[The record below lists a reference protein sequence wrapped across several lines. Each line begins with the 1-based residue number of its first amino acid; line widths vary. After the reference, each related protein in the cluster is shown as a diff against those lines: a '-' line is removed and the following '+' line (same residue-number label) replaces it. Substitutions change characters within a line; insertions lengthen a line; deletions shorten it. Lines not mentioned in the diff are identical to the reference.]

1 MRFRP
6 CWQKPVGSRRDGRLP
21 KVMGL
26 ELPILYSFRRCP
38 YAMRA
43 RMALAVAGLRH
54 EIREVS
60 LKDKPAEML
69 MVSPKATVPVL
80 VLPQGEVIEE
90 SRDIMLYALKQ
101 NDPEHWLQNWGPDL
115 EALVDR
121 NDGPFKTYLDQYKY
135 PQRFDVPMATAR
147 DRGLEILMDLENRLA
162 ASPFLARQSPTLV
175 DICLFPFVR
184 QFAAVDPH
192 WFQQVPLDR
201 LRNWLAFFVE
211 GSLFAQIMTKHL
223 IWKSGQRAIIGDT
236 SVMHSRM
243 D

>member
-1 MRFRP
+1 MSFRL
-6 CWQKPVGSRRDGRLP
+6 CLQKPVGSRRDGQLL
-21 KVMGL
+21 KGMGP

-60 LKDKPAEML
+60 LRDKPAEML
-69 MVSPKATVPVL
+69 LVSPKATVPVL
-80 VLPQGEVIEE
+80 VLQGGEVIEE
-90 SRDIMLYALKQ
+90 SRDIMLYALKR
-101 NDPEHWLQNWGPDL
+101 NDPERWLQGWGPGL
-115 EALVDR
+115 EAMVER
-121 NDGPFKTYLDQYKY
+121 NDGPFKAYLDQYKY
-135 PQRFDVPMATAR
+135 PQRFDVPIETAR
-147 DRGLEILMDLENRLA
+147 DRGLEILMDLENCLA
-162 ASPFLARQSPTLV
+162 TSPFLASQSPTLV

-201 LRNWLAFFVE
+201 LRNWLSFFVE
-211 GSLFAQIMTKHL
+211 GSLFAQIMTKHS
-223 IWKSGQRAIIGDT
+223 IWKSGQLAIIGDT
-236 SVMHSRM
+236 SVIHSPM

>member
-6 CWQKPVGSRRDGRLP
+6 CLQKLVGSQRNGQLP
-21 KVMGL
+21 KGMGP

-54 EIREVS
+54 EIREIS

-69 MVSPKATVPVL
+69 LVSPKATVPVL

-101 NDPEHWLQNWGPDL
+101 NDPERWLQDWGPDL
-115 EALVDR
+115 EAMVER
-121 NDGPFKTYLDQYKY
+121 NDGSFKTYLDQYKY
-135 PQRFDVPMATAR
+135 PQRFDVPMETAR

-162 ASPFLARQSPTLV
+162 ASPFLASQSPTLV

-192 WFQQVPLDR
+192 WFQQVPLYR
-201 LRNWLAFFVE
+201 LRSWLAFFVE
-211 GSLFAQIMTKHL
+211 GRLFAQIMTKHA
-223 IWKSGQRAIIGDT
+223 IWKSGQLAIILDA
-236 SVMHSRM
+236 SVLHSPM

>member
-1 MRFRP
+1 
-6 CWQKPVGSRRDGRLP
+6 
-21 KVMGL
+21 
-26 ELPILYSFRRCP
+26 
-38 YAMRA
+38 
-43 RMALAVAGLRH
+43 MALAVSGLRH

-69 MVSPKATVPVL
+69 VVSPKGTVPVL

-90 SRDIMLYALKQ
+90 SRDIMLYALQQ
-101 NDPEHWLQNWGPDL
+101 NDPERWLQNWGPDL
-115 EALVDR
+115 EAMVER

-135 PQRFDVPMATAR
+135 PQRFDVPMDTAR
-147 DRGLEILMDLENRLA
+147 DRGLEILMDLEARLA
-162 ASPFLARQSPTLV
+162 ASLFLASQSPSLV

-192 WFQQVPLDR
+192 WFEQSPLDR

-211 GSLFAQIMTKHL
+211 SSLFAQIMTKHV
-223 IWKSGQRAIIGDT
+223 IWKTDQPVIILDA
-236 SVMHSRM
+236 SVILSPM

>member
-1 MRFRP
+1 M
-6 CWQKPVGSRRDGRLP
+6 GSN
-21 KVMGL
+21 
-26 ELPILYSFRRCP
+26 LPILYSFRRCP

-54 EIREVS
+54 EIREIS

-69 MVSPKATVPVL
+69 LVSPKATVPVL

-101 NDPEHWLQNWGPDL
+101 NDPERWLQDWGPDL
-115 EALVDR
+115 EALVER
-121 NDGPFKTYLDQYKY
+121 NDGSFKTYLDQYKY
-135 PQRFDVPMATAR
+135 PQRFDVPMETAR

-162 ASPFLARQSPTLV
+162 ASPFLASQSPTLV

-192 WFQQVPLDR
+192 WFQQVPLYR
-201 LRNWLAFFVE
+201 LRSWLAFFVE
-211 GSLFAQIMTKHL
+211 GRLFAQIMTKHA
-223 IWKSGQRAIIGDT
+223 IWKSGQLAIILDA
-236 SVMHSRM
+236 SVLHSPM

>member
-1 MRFRP
+1 MSFRR
-6 CWQKPVGSRRDGRLP
+6 CWQKPVGSRRDGQLL
-21 KVMGL
+21 KGMGP

-60 LKDKPAEML
+60 LKAKPAEML
-69 MVSPKATVPVL
+69 GVSPKATVPVL
-80 VLPQGEVIEE
+80 VLPEGEVIEE

-101 NDPEHWLQNWGPDL
+101 NDPDRWLQNWGPDL
-115 EALVDR
+115 EAMVER
-121 NDGPFKTYLDQYKY
+121 NDGPFKTFLDQYKY
-135 PQRFDVPMATAR
+135 PQRFDVPMETAR

-162 ASPFLARQSPTLV
+162 ASPFLASQSPTLV

-184 QFAAVDPH
+184 QFAAVDPQ
-192 WFQQVPLDR
+192 WFHQVPLDR
-201 LRNWLAFFVE
+201 LRSWLSFFVD
-211 GSLFAQIMTKHL
+211 GALFAQIMTKHT
-223 IWKSGQRAIIGDT
+223 IWRSGQLAIISDA
-236 SVMHSRM
+236 SVIHSPM

>member
-1 MRFRP
+1 M
-6 CWQKPVGSRRDGRLP
+6 KLA
-21 KVMGL
+21 
-26 ELPILYSFRRCP
+26 LPILYSFRRCP

-54 EIREVS
+54 EVREVS
-60 LKDKPAEML
+60 LKAKPAEML
-69 MVSPKATVPVL
+69 LLSPKATVPVL

-101 NDPEHWLQNWGPDL
+101 NDPERWLQGWGSDL
-115 EALVDR
+115 EAMVER

-135 PQRFDVPMATAR
+135 PQRFDVPMETAR

-162 ASPFLARQSPTLV
+162 ASLFLARQSPTLV

-184 QFAAVDPH
+184 QYAAVDLD

-201 LRNWLAFFVE
+201 LRSWLAYFVD
-211 GSLFAQIMTKHL
+211 GALFAQIMTKYAL
-223 IWKSGQRAIIGDT
+223 WEPGQLAIMNDA
-236 SVMHSRM
+236 SVIHSPM

>member
-1 MRFRP
+1 
-6 CWQKPVGSRRDGRLP
+6 
-21 KVMGL
+21 MGL
-26 ELPILYSFRRCP
+26 DLPILYSFRRCP

-43 RMALAVAGLRH
+43 RMALAVAGLRY

-60 LKDKPAEML
+60 LKAKPTEML
-69 MVSPKATVPVL
+69 VVSPKATVPVL
-80 VLPQGEVIEE
+80 VLPCGEVIEE
-90 SRDIMLYALKQ
+90 SRDIMLHALKQ
-101 NDPEHWLQNWGPDL
+101 NDPEGWLQDWGPDL
-115 EALVDR
+115 EAMVER

-135 PQRFDVPMATAR
+135 PQRFDVPMETAR

>member
-60 LKDKPAEML
+60 LKAKPAEML

-80 VLPQGEVIEE
+80 VLPQGKVIEE
-90 SRDIMLYALKQ
+90 SRDIILYALKQ

-115 EALVDR
+115 EAMVER

-135 PQRFDVPMATAR
+135 PQRFDVSMATAR
-147 DRGLEILMDLENRLA
+147 DRGLEILMDLEGRLA

-184 QFAAVDPH
+184 QFAAVDPD

-211 GSLFAQIMTKHL
+211 GSLFAQIMTKHV
-223 IWKSGQRAIIGDT
+223 IWKSGQVAIISDA
-236 SVMHSRM
+236 SVILSPM